1 MVLNLRFFLGFFV
14 FFFLRRKKCKQVS
27 SNKENLEESKIVKL
41 YEGENDH
48 Y

>member
-1 MVLNLRFFLGFFV
+1 MVLNLRGFFV
-14 FFFLRRKKCKQVS
+14 LFFFLRRKKCKQVS
-27 SNKENLEESKIVKL
+27 SNEENLEESKIVKL